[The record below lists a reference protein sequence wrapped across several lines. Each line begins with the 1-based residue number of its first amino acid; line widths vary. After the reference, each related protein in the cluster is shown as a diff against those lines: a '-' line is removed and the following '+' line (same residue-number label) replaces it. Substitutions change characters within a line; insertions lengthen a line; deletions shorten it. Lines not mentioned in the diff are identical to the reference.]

1 MNSDISNSTG
11 SVGRRFTEVWEH
23 VTKGREISRGHYE
36 GTCNYCE
43 QYCRYFLI
51 LGKLGTGKT
60 TLIQST
66 ILNLQE
72 PKGVVH
78 FVCPSNVKEFAKNLA
93 QHLNCELYPFKLR
106 DIVVPNAIRK
116 EQDNH
121 SEYSNW
127 NLLSIQL
134 LDTTYNYMK
143 KYKHPMVL
151 ILDQVDRI
159 VMNDQKFIEILQDF
173 AKDCADESSLIVVFI
188 ASEGLV
194 PQIMRYKGLDLIDS
208 EELELDESDTGSSS
222 ESSLYSSILVEC
234 FNRLPFWGIIY
245 PSSTTTSEI
254 STSPTETIVPA
265 VTEAVGGT
273 SDEMSDA
280 CGSQD
285 TVMLGDAK
293 PTGHEY
299 KVRSQ
304 DQIIQTT
311 LAEHLH
317 LPDKEEAIH
326 QVINMLLMAV

>member
-36 GTCNYCE
+36 GTFRDRKMVDVFKKGKVHPEVNPPISKKLVKCE
-43 QYCRYFLI
+43 NLENDLRKFLQCSLNSRYFLI

-72 PKGVVH
+72 PKQ
-78 FVCPSNVKEFAKNLA
+78 FMLTKAPSAV
-93 QHLNCELYPFKLR
+93 
-106 DIVVPNAIRK
+106 

-194 PQIMRYKGLDLIDS
+194 PQIMRSRSSRESDKGLDLIDS

-222 ESSLYSSILVEC
+222 GKPRLYLILSLSS
-234 FNRLPFWGIIY
+234 N
-245 PSSTTTSEI
+245 ST
-254 STSPTETIVPA
+254 P
-265 VTEAVGGT
+265 
-273 SDEMSDA
+273 
-280 CGSQD
+280 
-285 TVMLGDAK
+285 LGR
-293 PTGHEY
+293 E
-299 KVRSQ
+299 
-304 DQIIQTT
+304 
-311 LAEHLH
+311 
-317 LPDKEEAIH
+317 
-326 QVINMLLMAV
+326 

>member
-23 VTKGREISRGHYE
+23 VTKGREISHGHYE
-36 GTCNYCE
+36 GTSWN
-43 QYCRYFLI
+43 R
-51 LGKLGTGKT
+51 KN
-60 TLIQST
+60 
-66 ILNLQE
+66 NLDSKYHLE
-72 PKGVVH
+72 SPRA
-78 FVCPSNVKEFAKNLA
+78 KEFAKNLA

-106 DIVVPNAIRK
+106 DIAPSAV

-194 PQIMRYKGLDLIDS
+194 PQIMRSRSSRESDKGLDLIDS

-222 ESSLYSSILVEC
+222 GKPRLYLILSLSS
-234 FNRLPFWGIIY
+234 N
-245 PSSTTTSEI
+245 ST
-254 STSPTETIVPA
+254 P
-265 VTEAVGGT
+265 
-273 SDEMSDA
+273 
-280 CGSQD
+280 
-285 TVMLGDAK
+285 LGR
-293 PTGHEY
+293 E
-299 KVRSQ
+299 
-304 DQIIQTT
+304 
-311 LAEHLH
+311 
-317 LPDKEEAIH
+317 
-326 QVINMLLMAV
+326 

>member
-23 VTKGREISRGHYE
+23 VTKGREISHGHYE
-36 GTCNYCE
+36 GTSWN
-43 QYCRYFLI
+43 R
-51 LGKLGTGKT
+51 KN
-60 TLIQST
+60 
-66 ILNLQE
+66 NLDSKYHLE
-72 PKGVVH
+72 SPRA
-78 FVCPSNVKEFAKNLA
+78 KEFAKNLA

-194 PQIMRYKGLDLIDS
+194 PQIMRSRSSRESDKGLDLIDS

-222 ESSLYSSILVEC
+222 GKPRLYLILSLSS
-234 FNRLPFWGIIY
+234 N
-245 PSSTTTSEI
+245 ST
-254 STSPTETIVPA
+254 P
-265 VTEAVGGT
+265 
-273 SDEMSDA
+273 
-280 CGSQD
+280 
-285 TVMLGDAK
+285 LGR
-293 PTGHEY
+293 E
-299 KVRSQ
+299 
-304 DQIIQTT
+304 
-311 LAEHLH
+311 
-317 LPDKEEAIH
+317 
-326 QVINMLLMAV
+326 